1 MVLSRVHPCSSV
13 AMNVR
18 GALVVSM
25 LWPSLAFAQAP
36 ADAPPVRIDIPAVD
50 APYNTE
56 HGYRAPSMQQS
67 LALSEGFYE
76 GTHRWIQRAWG
87 EHVWYARFTIVAADA
102 FDTLLLPLPG
112 SDGWTHEEYHRAV
125 LGRRGFDSFDDVYKF
140 RFAADAIA
148 VSHVDDADLVAL
160 KRDRPA
166 EQVRM
171 SAAGIEGEYDLVQRL
186 EGNQFFDRSPA
197 WHAPLYWIV
206 KIGSAEYVAS
216 GASGDTNS
224 ETDEMNRQ
232 DGANVEVRDFTGH
245 DFTAWVYDL
254 FRPDEAYTA
263 RGVHP
268 SGVGLDR
275 YIKPADLTAEELGYL
290 RHEGH
295 LQLLNF
301 VDPFLIGWR
310 GVSIPVKGSPL
321 RLNATLGHLLTP
333 FGHTVDTNVFLSRG
347 KMNLLFVAHAYGNR
361 EHTFPGLEAR
371 LVNYPITVGGHA
383 LDVSSRVAV
392 WRQPGDQRFN
402 AVQGD
407 GGGLISVKVRG
418 GGVRRFGAFA
428 EVQAKTA
435 GWVAGTEA
443 LDRNVSVRA
452 GVSIALR

>member
-1 MVLSRVHPCSSV
+1 
-13 AMNVR
+13 MNVR
-18 GALVVSM
+18 AWILVLL
-25 LWPSLAFAQAP
+25 LWPSLAFAQSP
-36 ADAPPVRIDIPAVD
+36 ADAPPIRIDIPAID

-76 GTHRWIQRAWG
+76 ATHRGIQRAWG

-125 LGRRGFDSFDDVYKF
+125 LGRRGFDSFNDVYKF

-166 EQVRM
+166 EQVRL
-171 SAAGIEGEYDLVQRL
+171 SAAGIEGEYDLVQQL

-216 GASGDTNS
+216 GTSADTNG

-254 FRPDEAYTA
+254 FRPGEPYTA

-268 SGVGLDR
+268 SGVGIDR
-275 YIKPADLTAEELGYL
+275 YIKPSDLTAEELGYL
-290 RHEGH
+290 RHEGR
-295 LQLLNF
+295 LELLNF

-321 RLNATLGHLLTP
+321 RLNANLGHVLTP

-347 KMNLLFVAHAYGNR
+347 QVNLLIVAHAYANH
-361 EHTFPGLEAR
+361 EHIFPGLEAR
-371 LVNYPITVGGHA
+371 LVDYPLTVRGHA
-383 LDVSSRVAV
+383 LAVSSRVAW
-392 WRQPGDQRFN
+392 WRQPDGQRFN
-402 AVQGD
+402 AAAGN

-418 GGVRRFGAFA
+418 GGVRRVGAFA

-435 GWVAGTEA
+435 GWVAGAEA